1 MTTTEYLD
9 HAIAVAEEMLLAPA
23 APRSSDKDRLA
34 DYVKSVGRPEPAA
47 EPQQAFAEQLTH
59 LAKLLGALGMK
70 TLSLNVAGMTL
81 RHMEISEADH
91 EVYASAVWN
100 ELGALFAEHGEL
112 ERSRLVLCRALSGAK
127 RGDGVPE
134 RGRILAN
141 LGAVSLRMGDIADAD
156 VWAGK
161 ALRELDTYWG
171 EEDREARMTA
181 DWVLLEVARAHEDI
195 GRLNAAMDQ
204 FDRSADGVIR
214 LKGGDHPTA
223 IAARRALATAKF
235 ETAAASHDV
244 ERSEHQLG
252 EMEIVKLNASALL
265 GARHRETIVAQAALA
280 VAEFDAA
287 SGGSGS
293 LLRRQRAVCLLETA
307 EEMAVEVLGRGHA
320 QTLAIR
326 EALAH
331 LRVATV
337 QQDDLPY
344 LIDHT
349 YTPQENDLRNEAKRA
364 AIDTE
369 DNVIRLIAHAGASY
383 FLDDLDIFYWQIRK
397 ALQRG
402 ALFHVILS
410 SPWNNLAI
418 FMHHGTDSD
427 RACENIVDRV
437 KASDYYRKT
446 YVPVIHSY
454 LDLREEF
461 PGQVELKV
469 TPTDLSGS
477 TLITSDVS
485 FFEPYITTNP
495 QHRTRRGLMV
505 FEHRFRKDSKYY
517 ADSLDAFLTQWELTS
532 TWKQFRTHEEK
543 HKGRLRALLAA
554 QSDDR
559 LTKSDEE
566 DGEEGAGDAGFRGG
580 AGRRP

>member
-9 HAIAVAEEMLLAPA
+9 RAIEVAEEMLLAPA
-23 APRSSDKDRLA
+23 APRRSDKDRLA
-34 DYVKSVGRPEPAA
+34 DCVKFVGRPEPAA
-47 EPQQAFAEQLTH
+47 ESQQSFAEQLTH

-70 TLSLNVAGMTL
+70 TLSLNVAGTTL
-81 RHMEISEADH
+81 RHMEISEADR
-91 EVYASAVWN
+91 EVYGASVWN
-100 ELGALFAEHGEL
+100 ELGALLAEHGEL
-112 ERSRLVLCRALSGAK
+112 ERSKLVLCCALSRAK
-127 RGDGVPE
+127 RGSNVPE

-171 EEDREARMTA
+171 DEDDEARMTA
-181 DWVLLEVARAHEDI
+181 DWVLLEVARSRKDI
-195 GRLNAAMDQ
+195 AQLNVAMDQ
-204 FDRSADGVIR
+204 FGRSADDVIR
-214 LKGGDHPTA
+214 FKGGDHPTA

-235 ETAAASHDV
+235 ETAAATHDV
-244 ERSEHQLG
+244 ERSEHQLSQ
-252 EMEIVKLNASALL
+252 MEIVKLNASALL

-331 LRVATV
+331 LREATV
-337 QQDDLPY
+337 QTDDLPY

-349 YTPQENDLRNEAKRA
+349 YTPQENDIRNEAKRA
-364 AIDTE
+364 AIDAE
-369 DNVIRLIAHAGASY
+369 NNVIRLIAHAGASY
-383 FLDDLDIFYWQIRK
+383 FLDDLDIFYWQIRR

-418 FMHHGTDSD
+418 FMHHGTESD

-446 YVPVIHSY
+446 YRPVIRSY
-454 LDLREEF
+454 LALRKEF
-461 PGQVELKV
+461 PGQVELKL

-477 TLITSDVS
+477 TLITSQVS

-517 ADSLDAFLTQWELTS
+517 ADSLAAFLAQWELTS
-532 TWKQFRTHEEK
+532 TWEQFGVNEEQ
-543 HKGRLRALLAA
+543 HKGRLRSLLAT

-559 LTKSDEE
+559 LSKSDDDSES
-566 DGEEGAGDAGFRGG
+566 GEGFTGG
-580 AGRRP
+580 AGHRP

>member
-9 HAIAVAEEMLLAPA
+9 HAIAVAEEMLLAPS
-23 APRSSDKDRLA
+23 APRRSDRDRLA
-34 DYVKSVGRPEPAA
+34 DYVKYVGRPEPAA
-47 EPQQAFAEQLTH
+47 ESQQGFAEQLTH

-81 RHMEISEADH
+81 RHMEISEADR
-91 EVYASAVWN
+91 EVYGASVWN

-112 ERSRLVLCRALSGAK
+112 ERSRLILCCALSRAK
-127 RGDGVPE
+127 WGSDVPE

-141 LGAVSLRMGDIADAD
+141 LGAVSLRMGHIADAE

-161 ALRELDTYWG
+161 ALRELDTYG
-171 EEDREARMTA
+171 GDEDREARMTA
-181 DWVLLEVARAHEDI
+181 DWVLLEVARERADI
-195 GRLNAAMDQ
+195 TQLDSAMEQ
-204 FDRSADGVIR
+204 FDQSSDDVIR

-223 IAARRALATAKF
+223 IAARRALATAKY
-235 ETAAASHDV
+235 EKAAASHDV

-265 GARHRETIVAQAALA
+265 GARHRETIVSQAALA

-307 EEMAVEVLGRGHA
+307 EEMAVDVLGRGHA

-331 LRVATV
+331 LREATV
-337 QQDDLPY
+337 QPDDLPY
-344 LIDHT
+344 LIDRT
-349 YTPQENDLRNEAKRA
+349 YTPQQNDLRNEAKRQ
-364 AIDTE
+364 AIDAE
-369 DNVIRLIAHAGASY
+369 LNVIRLIAHAGASY

-402 ALFHVILS
+402 VLFHVILS

-418 FMHHGTDSD
+418 FMHHGTESD

-446 YVPVIHSY
+446 YVPVIRSY
-454 LDLREEF
+454 LALRKEF
-461 PGQVELKV
+461 PGQVELKL

-477 TLITSDVS
+477 TLITSEVS

-517 ADSLDAFLTQWELTS
+517 ADSQAAFLAQWELTS
-532 TWKQFRTHEEK
+532 TWEQFGVQEER
-543 HKGRLRALLAA
+543 HKGRLRALLAT

-559 LTKSDEE
+559 LSKNDDDAEDDER
-566 DGEEGAGDAGFRGG
+566 GGGFTGG
-580 AGRRP
+580 AGRRS